1 NDTTTTIISDTN
13 RALRHTKWWKP
24 STAATTTTTQRP
36 SHDCNCQELVAL
48 PRCLHAE
55 VNRQGLD
62 CQEERTF
69 AAVFTSSTTPR
80 SAGYDVKTVRQPS
93 LVIRWLKV
101 FSKTRQRREDKMP
114 TTLLTHVQL
123 LLLACFLA
131 RHAAAQAMAKTDEE
145 RALEQ
150 RFHLWKAGKECN
162 ETILKTVMPTDGVYC
177 NMTFDTILCWPYTR
191 AGTIAE
197 LPCPGHIERFTPD
210 EIATRECLS
219 NGTWQDHPTGLN
231 NTGDGWTNYSAC
243 ILPPPTREPPPFVS
257 EIIKEHMPN
266 ITLVSKV
273 GYSISLVSL
282 ILAIIIMIY
291 LKRLHCHRNILH
303 INLFVSF
310 TLRAVVCLLK
320 DSLLVKGLG
329 LPQDVIY
336 DQDGD
341 VSFNKEGLHWE
352 CKLLMTMFQLAIS
365 ANYMWIFVEGLYL
378 HTLIFFAVFS
388 QSKHLFRWYIV
399 IGWVTPCL
407 FVIPWV
413 LARIYKND
421 TICWNTHEEGYYWIL
436 KGPIIASITI
446 NFCFFVNIMR
456 VLFTKLRA
464 ANTRDP
470 QRYKKLARSTLVLIP
485 LFGMTL
491 SSFQGT
497 VVAFLF
503 CFLNGEVRGEITKE
517 WTRSKLRRY
526 STVSMGRS
534 SRAQSTTSFFF
545 KERPSISQG
554 PDGARRGSTRFP
566 AVDSNVSLRSMAANG
581 IPCNW
586 GIIMEEHHDDVSAE
600 TGLVGTQ
607 KSLGSGVVAK
617 ENGSSG
623 PIFRPNQNGH
633 AGNNK
638 TVTLNTRED
647 TPPPDSEGQEALP
660 MLKKQN
666 GHNNTTI

>member
-1 NDTTTTIISDTN
+1 
-13 RALRHTKWWKP
+13 
-24 STAATTTTTQRP
+24 
-36 SHDCNCQELVAL
+36 
-48 PRCLHAE
+48 
-55 VNRQGLD
+55 
-62 CQEERTF
+62 
-69 AAVFTSSTTPR
+69 
-80 SAGYDVKTVRQPS
+80 
-93 LVIRWLKV
+93 
-101 FSKTRQRREDKMP
+101 
-114 TTLLTHVQL
+114 
-123 LLLACFLA
+123 
-131 RHAAAQAMAKTDEE
+131 MAKTDEE

-162 ETILKTVMPTDGVYC
+162 ETILKTVMPQTACVYC

-210 EIATRECLS
+210 DACTVI
-219 NGTWQDHPTGLN
+219 GT
-231 NTGDGWTNYSAC
+231 S
-243 ILPPPTREPPPFVS
+243 
-257 EIIKEHMPN
+257 
-266 ITLVSKV
+266 
-273 GYSISLVSL
+273 
-282 ILAIIIMIY
+282 
-291 LKRLHCHRNILH
+291 H

-413 LARIYKND
+413 IARIYKND

-485 LFGMTL
+485 LFGVHYIFFITVSHHHHINPNLEVVLMYLEMTL

-617 ENGSSG
+617 ENGSSADTD
-623 PIFRPNQNGH
+623 IRPERLW
-633 AGNNK
+633 
-638 TVTLNTRED
+638 VSYSR
-647 TPPPDSEGQEALP
+647 
-660 MLKKQN
+660 
-666 GHNNTTI
+666 